1 MFYGQH
7 PWRKAG
13 KRIFGL
19 AMADTDQ
26 TEHETQALPAP
37 AEQKSLPE
45 STNAP
50 APVEPAN
57 HGGRMR
63 KLGLVLIL
71 LVAGL
76 LVFWRIHANKA
87 VTAGQAAKM
96 EAAANR
102 PVPVTVAPVESK
114 TMPIYLNELGSATA
128 YNTVTIKSRVDGQLL
143 SVNVREGQK
152 VSKGQVLAMID
163 PRPYQ
168 AAVAQAQ
175 GQLAKDQA
183 AANNANI
190 EASRYA
196 ALFKAGVISKES
208 AQTQESTAGQS
219 AGSLDADR
227 AAIQAAQ
234 VNLNYTRITS
244 PIDGVVGLRQ
254 VDAGNIV
261 HAADANG
268 LLVVTQLQPIA
279 VIFTLPEDQVP
290 SVQALTRDG
299 KKLAVDAY
307 DRSQTQHLATGSLL
321 TLDNQIDPTTGT
333 VKAKAIFD
341 NADNALFPN
350 QFVNVRLVLEQRQN
364 SLVIPAAA
372 LQTGSNG
379 TFVYL
384 VRPGTP
390 PHRPGD
396 SAAPASSGK
405 GTPAE
410 HAQGAQYY
418 VAVQPVDVDL
428 TEGARVIL
436 KSGVQPGDQVVI
448 DGQEKLKDEAAVEP
462 QAGHSHAGGPG
473 AQQVGTRSPDARTD
487 TNPAAAGAS
496 SPAQAKPQ
504 QGRSSSKANSP
515 SGSTQ

>member
-1 MFYGQH
+1 
-7 PWRKAG
+7 
-13 KRIFGL
+13 
-19 AMADTDQ
+19 MAVTEQ
-26 TEHETQALPAP
+26 TEDKSQALPAP

-45 STNAP
+45 STDALP
-50 APVEPAN
+50 PVKTVN
-57 HGGRMR
+57 RGSLMR

-71 LVAGL
+71 LAAGL
-76 LVFWRIHANKA
+76 LVFWRIHANNA
-87 VTAGQAAKM
+87 ATAGQAAKM
-96 EAAANR
+96 VAAANR
-102 PVPVTVAPVESK
+102 PVPVTVAPVQSK

-152 VSKGQVLAMID
+152 VSKGQVLATID

-168 AAVAQAQ
+168 AVVAQAQ

-183 AANNANI
+183 AANNANA
-190 EASRYA
+190 ESSRYA

-208 AQTQESTAGQS
+208 AETQESTAGQS

-254 VDAGNIV
+254 VDPGNIV

-279 VIFTLPEDQVP
+279 VIFTLPEDQAP

-299 KKLAVDAY
+299 KKLDVDAY
-307 DRSQTQHLATGSLL
+307 DRSETQHLATGSLL

-333 VKAKAIFD
+333 VKAKAIFA

-372 LQTGSNG
+372 LQAGSNG
-379 TFVYL
+379 TFVYV

-390 PHRPGD
+390 PHRDGD
-396 SAAPASSGK
+396 PVPIASSK
-405 GTPAE
+405 GTPAGQ
-410 HAQGAQYY
+410 AQGRQYY
-418 VAVQPVDVDL
+418 VVVQPVEVDL

-462 QAGHSHAGGPG
+462 QQGYSHVGGLG
-473 AQQVGTRSPDARTD
+473 TQQVGTTSSDARTD
-487 TNPAAAGAS
+487 ANPAAAGAPT
-496 SPAQAKPQ
+496 PAQAKPHR
-504 QGRSSSKANSP
+504 GRATSGGNSS

>member
-1 MFYGQH
+1 
-7 PWRKAG
+7 
-13 KRIFGL
+13 
-19 AMADTDQ
+19 MAVSDQ
-26 TEHETQALPAP
+26 MEDRTQSLPAP
-37 AEQKSLPE
+37 AEQKALPE
-45 STNAP
+45 TTKTAAP
-50 APVEPAN
+50 ASTAN
-57 HGGRMR
+57 RGGLMR

-76 LVFWRIHANKA
+76 LVYWRIHVNNAA
-87 VTAGQAAKM
+87 TAGQAARM

-102 PVPVTVAPVESK
+102 AVPVTVSPVESK
-114 TMPIYLNELGSATA
+114 TMPIYLTELGSATA

-143 SVNVREGQK
+143 SINVQEGQK
-152 VSKGQVLAMID
+152 VRKGQVLATID

-183 AANNANI
+183 AANNANV
-190 EASRYA
+190 ESSRYA
-196 ALFKAGVISKES
+196 ALFKAGVISNES

-261 HAADANG
+261 HASDANG

-290 SVQALTRDG
+290 TVQALTGNG

-307 DRSQTQHLATGSLL
+307 DRSETKHLATGSLL

-341 NADNALFPN
+341 NTDNALFPN
-350 QFVNVRLVLEQRQN
+350 QFVNVRLVLEQRRN

-379 TFVYL
+379 TFVYV

-390 PHRPGD
+390 PHHEGD
-396 SAAPASSGK
+396 PESAASSSAASSSQD
-405 GTPAE
+405 TPVG
-410 HAQGAQYY
+410 HTQGPKYY
-418 VAVQPVDVDL
+418 VDVQPVVVDL

-436 KSGVQPGDQVVI
+436 KSGVHPGDQVVI
-448 DGQEKLKDEAAVEP
+448 DGQEKLKDRSAVEP
-462 QAGHSHAGGPG
+462 QEGRSHVGGPG
-473 AQQVGTRSPDARTD
+473 AQQVGTTSADARSD
-487 TNPAAAGAS
+487 ANPAAAGAS
-496 SPAQAKPQ
+496 TPAQAKPHR
-504 QGRSSSKANSP
+504 GRATGAGT
-515 SGSTQ
+515 SGSGSRQ

>member
-1 MFYGQH
+1 
-7 PWRKAG
+7 
-13 KRIFGL
+13 
-19 AMADTDQ
+19 MAVTDQ
-26 TEHETQALPAP
+26 MEDKSQALPAP
-37 AEQKSLPE
+37 AEQKALPE
-45 STNAP
+45 TTEATAP
-50 APVEPAN
+50 ASTVN
-57 HGGRMR
+57 SGGLMR
-63 KLGLVLIL
+63 RLILVVIL

-76 LVFWRIHANKA
+76 LVYWRIHTNNAA
-87 VTAGQAAKM
+87 TAGQAIKM

-102 PVPVTVAPVESK
+102 PVPVTVSPVELK
-114 TMPIYLNELGSATA
+114 TMPIYLTELGSATA
-128 YNTVTIKSRVDGQLL
+128 YNTVIIKSRVDGQLL
-143 SVNVREGQK
+143 SVNVQEGQK
-152 VSKGQVLAMID
+152 VRKGQVLATID

-183 AANNANI
+183 AANNANL

-261 HAADANG
+261 HASDATG

-290 SVQALTRDG
+290 QVQALTRDG

-307 DRSQTQHLATGSLL
+307 DRSETKHLATGSLL

-379 TFVYL
+379 TFVYV
-384 VRPGTP
+384 VRPGAP
-390 PHRPGD
+390 PHHEGD
-396 SAAPASSGK
+396 PAPAASSSSSSSSSAASLSQD
-405 GTPAE
+405 TPAGN
-410 HAQGAQYY
+410 AKGRDYY
-418 VAVQPVDVDL
+418 VVVQPVVVDL

-448 DGQEKLKDEAAVEP
+448 DGQEKLKDGSVVEP
-462 QAGHSHAGGPG
+462 QDGRSRVGGPG
-473 AQQVGTRSPDARTD
+473 AQQVGTTSPDSRSDA
-487 TNPAAAGAS
+487 NPAAAGAS
-496 SPAQAKPQ
+496 RPAQAKPH
-504 QGRSSSKANSP
+504 QGRVSGAGNSG
-515 SGSTQ
+515 SGSTR